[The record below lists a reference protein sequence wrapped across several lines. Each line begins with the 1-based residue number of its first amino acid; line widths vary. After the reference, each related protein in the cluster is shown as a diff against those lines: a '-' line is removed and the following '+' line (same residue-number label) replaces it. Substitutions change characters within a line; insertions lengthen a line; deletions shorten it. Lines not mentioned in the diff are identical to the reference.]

1 MTKKDYIKI
10 ANILKTT
17 ELEPHKRASLAVSF
31 AGVCREDNPNF
42 DFDRFLAACGDLWEP
57 KPKFIR
63 ATRAARV
70 DDDYDRDLENKVEG

>member
-31 AGVCREDNPNF
+31 AAVCREDNPNF

-57 KPKFIR
+57 KPKVIR
-63 ATRAARV
+63 AILVAPS
-70 DDDYDRDLENKVEG
+70 DDYDRDLQNMVE

>member
-31 AGVCREDNPNF
+31 AAVCREDNPNF
-42 DFDRFLAACGDLWEP
+42 DFDRFLAACGDLWQPTHE
-57 KPKFIR
+57 
-63 ATRAARV
+63 ARV
-70 DDDYDRDLENKVEG
+70 DDYDRDLENKVEG